1 MLVISW
7 VISLYTLWQMVQ
19 MHEIVPGKQ
28 FDQYHEL
35 GQYAFGEKL
44 GLYIVF
50 PQQLTLAVRINIVY
64 LVIRGKSLQ
73 RIYEMVCND
82 NCRFIRLTY
91 FIVIVASVNFVLSHL
106 PSFNSISV
114 LSLAAT
120 VASIRYS
127 AKYIY
132 TTRDEL

>member
-1 MLVISW
+1 
-7 VISLYTLWQMVQ
+7 
-19 MHEIVPGKQ
+19 
-28 FDQYHEL
+28 
-35 GQYAFGEKL
+35 
-44 GLYIVF
+44 
-50 PQQLTLAVRINIVY
+50 
-64 LVIRGKSLQ
+64 
-73 RIYEMVCND
+73 MVCND

-132 TTRDEL
+132 STRDELFIPNTCTSTIPVPVPI